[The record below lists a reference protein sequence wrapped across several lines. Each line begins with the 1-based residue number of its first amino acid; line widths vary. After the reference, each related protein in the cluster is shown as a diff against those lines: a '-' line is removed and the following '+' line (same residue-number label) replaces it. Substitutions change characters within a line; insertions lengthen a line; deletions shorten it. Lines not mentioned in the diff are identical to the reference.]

1 MTKELKFLIKIVK
14 KSSKKIEANYDIER
28 KEDSVL
34 DIVTTNDYKVERYL
48 ISEIEKHYPNF
59 NIVSEEYN
67 KNNKL
72 TENCFTIDPID
83 GTINFANNIPLWC
96 IQVACIKGGKTVAA
110 VIYFPK
116 LKEMYSADIN
126 GAYLNNR
133 KISVNNLL
141 FKNNIFTATGK
152 DHMQANIQIGGDHT
166 YQRSFYCAGL
176 DFSYVASGKIG
187 GTVFTNNTLWD
198 YVPGMFICQQAGAKT
213 HSTNGMH
220 IAANSQENLNML
232 LNKLSD
238 EKENVQ

>member
-1 MTKELKFLIKIVK
+1 MTKELRFLIKIIK

-28 KEDSVL
+28 KGNSVL
-34 DIVTTNDYKVERYL
+34 DIVTTNDYKVEKYL
-48 ISEIEKHYPNF
+48 ISEIEKHYSDF

-96 IQVACIKGGKTVAA
+96 IQVACIKEGKTVAA
-110 VIYFPK
+110 AIYFPK
-116 LKEMYSADIN
+116 LKEMYAADIN
-126 GAYLNNR
+126 GSYLNNK
-133 KISVNNLL
+133 KIRVNGLS
-141 FKNNIFTATGK
+141 FKSNIFTITGK
-152 DHMQANIQIGGDHT
+152 NHMQTNVAIGGDHT

-187 GTVFTNNTLWD
+187 GTVFTNDTLWD

-213 HSTNGMH
+213 HSAKGMH
-220 IAANSQENLNML
+220 IATNSQENLNIL
-232 LNKLSD
+232 LDKLNDKD
-238 EKENVQ
+238 EEI